1 MEVITA
7 TQTLS
12 KSLIAALKDFYPAA
26 AAAKDQLCFE
36 NELYGLLKVIEF
48 AAEGVGRIEGN
59 TMYVEDASF
68 NLCAS
73 LGVQLGFLGKA
84 YADGYDLLTGRLHI
98 TDCLKELEMSGDVES
113 VDRLEEEL
121 FALVDGNKDMRFIKA
136 ALDDGSLPAD
146 LLAVAEGLFAA
157 AAAPAPA
164 PAEAKRRSAYRD
176 KTRRT
181 LIPKQPK
188 RRGFGRTLRRKKGA
202 TLVANK

>member
-12 KSLIAALKDFYPAA
+12 KSLIAALKDFYPAT

-73 LGVQLGFLGKA
+73 LGVQLGFLGKT

-121 FALVDGNKDMRFIKA
+121 FAFIDGNKDMRFIKA

-146 LLAVAEGLFAA
+146 LLAVAEGLFTAA
-157 AAAPAPA
+157 APA

-181 LIPKQPK
+181 LVPKQPK
-188 RRGFGRTLRRKKGA
+188 RRGFGRTLRRKKGVA
-202 TLVANK
+202 LVANK